1 MPAPARPAVR
11 ARPGRAWVLGW
22 VLSVVLHGT
31 LAGVVFLMPAQAR
44 RTPSRP
50 IEVIERKLPE
60 REKPK
65 PPEEKEEPKPEPKLA
80 PPEAKVAMA
89 KRIPKAPPK
98 AEPEPES
105 KAEPK
110 GPPPEDTGPKTFGL
124 KLEGTTK
131 AAPGT
136 GVAIP
141 RGDSLRVSPTITKK
155 GPEKKQEK
163 PTGFKSSYSKGE
175 EAPVAVVTVQPKV
188 LRQVNVEYPERMKE
202 LGIEGRV
209 VLELTVDGNGKVVA
223 ARVLTGLRAELD
235 AVALAAARKLLFSPA
250 TVNGVPVKVKIPY
263 TFTFV
268 LD

>member
-1 MPAPARPAVR
+1 VTAGHSPSSSK
-11 ARPGRAWVLGW
+11 AWPLGW
-22 VLSVVLHGT
+22 VLSLVLHGA
-31 LAGVVFLMPAQAR
+31 LAGIVFLLPAEAR
-44 RTPSRP
+44 RLPTTP

-60 REKPK
+60 PPRPK
-65 PPEEKEEPKPEPKLA
+65 PPEPKEEPKLEPREA
-80 PPEAKVAMA
+80 PPEAKVAMV
-89 KRIPKAPPK
+89 KRIPKAPPR
-98 AEPEPES
+98 AEPEPEA

-110 GPPPEDTGPKTFGL
+110 GPPPDDTGPKTFGL
-124 KLEGTTK
+124 KMEGTTK

-163 PTGFKSSYSKGE
+163 PTGFKTSYSRGE

-188 LRQVNVEYPERMKE
+188 LRQVTAEYPERMKE

-209 VLELTVDGNGKVVA
+209 VLELTIDGSGKVA
-223 ARVLTGLRAELD
+223 AVRVLTGLRAELD
-235 AVALAAARKLLFSPA
+235 AVAVAAARKLLFSPA

>member
-1 MPAPARPAVR
+1 
-11 ARPGRAWVLGW
+11 
-22 VLSVVLHGT
+22 VLSLALHGA

-50 IEVIERKLPE
+50 IEVVTRKLPE
-60 REKPK
+60 P
-65 PPEEKEEPKPEPKLA
+65 PKPEPPKPEPAKVEPEVRPA
-80 PPEAKVAMA
+80 PTKVAMN
-89 KRIPKAPPK
+89 RQLPK
-98 AEPEPES
+98 AEPKTDPEPEP

-124 KLEGTTK
+124 KMEGTTK

-141 RGDSLRVSPTITKK
+141 RGDSIRVSPTITKK
-155 GPEKKQEK
+155 GPEKKREEK
-163 PTGFKSSYSKGE
+163 PTGFKQSYGRGE

-188 LRQVNVEYPERMKE
+188 LRQVTAEYPEQMKE

-209 VLELTVDGNGKVVA
+209 VLELTIDGSGKVAGVK
-223 ARVLTGLRAELD
+223 VLTGLRAELD
-235 AVALAAARKLLFSPA
+235 AVAVAAARKLLFSPA
-250 TVNGVPVKVKIPY
+250 TVNGVPVKIKIPY